1 MSFQKSSAISVPS
14 FLSII
19 PQICRKCKG
28 VRHICKKECAAP
40 AHICLPISAALTII
54 CRSAPAK
61 EAARAPPAK
70 FAGTGEKPPRK
81 VCAAALGEKSTACGG
96 RRPPP
101 HCFFSNKRFLQA
113 KRLLKGTRGHMRP
126 LQGSAPAGGASF
138 ILPPSAPD
146 QVKTN
151 RFAEADSAAARFP
164 FAAISIA
171 QIAGFARF
179 WQLPHKNGKICA
191 YAAGKKSCTA
201 LYRARCHDSMW

>member
-1 MSFQKSSAISVPS
+1 MRRARPY
-14 FLSII
+14 L
-19 PQICRKCKG
+19 
-28 VRHICKKECAAP
+28 P
-40 AHICLPISAALTII
+40 AHIRRPHHYLPQRTRERSRPRAA
-54 CRSAPAK
+54 RK
-61 EAARAPPAK
+61 VRGDRREAAAQT
-70 FAGTGEKPPRK
+70 FARR
-81 VCAAALGEKSTACGG
+81 LWGEKSTACGG

-138 ILPPSAPD
+138 ILPPSVPD

-164 FAAISIA
+164 FAAIIIA

-191 YAAGKKSCTA
+191 YAAGKKSCRA

>member
-1 MSFQKSSAISVPS
+1 MRRARPY
-14 FLSII
+14 L
-19 PQICRKCKG
+19 
-28 VRHICKKECAAP
+28 P
-40 AHICLPISAALTII
+40 AHIRRPHHYLPQRARE
-54 CRSAPAK
+54 RSRPVPRPRTLRGQ
-61 EAARAPPAK
+61 ARSRRAN
-70 FAGTGEKPPRK
+70 FARR
-81 VCAAALGEKSTACGG
+81 LWGEKSTACGG

-179 WQLPHKNGKICA
+179 WQLPHKNGKICTLRR
-191 YAAGKKSCTA
+191 GEEE
-201 LYRARCHDSMW
+201 LQGVVQGEMPRLHVVVHHGEHVERAVFAP

>member
-1 MSFQKSSAISVPS
+1 MRRARPY
-14 FLSII
+14 L
-19 PQICRKCKG
+19 
-28 VRHICKKECAAP
+28 P
-40 AHICLPISAALTII
+40 AHIRRPHHYLPQ
-54 CRSAPAK
+54 R
-61 EAARAPPAK
+61 ARTPPAN
-70 FAGTGEKPPRK
+70 FAGAGEKPPRK
-81 VCAAALGEKSTACGG
+81 LCAAALGEKSTACGG

-101 HCFFSNKRFLQA
+101 HCFFDNKRFLQA

-151 RFAEADSAAARFP
+151 RFAKADSAAARFP

-179 WQLPHKNGKICA
+179 WQLPHKNGKICTLRR
-191 YAAGKKSCTA
+191 GEEE
-201 LYRARCHDSMW
+201 LHGVVQGEMPRLHVVIHHGEHVERAVFAP

>member
-1 MSFQKSSAISVPS
+1 MRRARPY
-14 FLSII
+14 L
-19 PQICRKCKG
+19 
-28 VRHICKKECAAP
+28 P
-40 AHICLPISAALTII
+40 AHIRRPHHYLPQRARERSRPRAA
-54 CRSAPAK
+54 RK
-61 EAARAPPAK
+61 VRGDRREAAAQTLRGG
-70 FAGTGEKPPRK
+70 FGGET
-81 VCAAALGEKSTACGG
+81 STACGG

-151 RFAEADSAAARFP
+151 RFAEADGAAARFP

-179 WQLPHKNGKICA
+179 WQLSHKNGKICTLRCGEEELQGVVQGEMPRLHVVIHH
-191 YAAGKKSCTA
+191 GKHVE
-201 LYRARCHDSMW
+201 RAVFAP